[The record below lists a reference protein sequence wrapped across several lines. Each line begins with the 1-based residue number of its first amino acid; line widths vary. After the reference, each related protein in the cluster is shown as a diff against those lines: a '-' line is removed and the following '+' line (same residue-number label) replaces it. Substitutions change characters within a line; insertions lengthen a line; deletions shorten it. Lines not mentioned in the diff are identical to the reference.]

1 MLNSKTVFAL
11 GAGASFEV
19 GFPLGSKLREM
30 ISHKLNFESDS
41 RGSFTKSGE
50 VNIFNS
56 LKHKYPANYY
66 EYVNVCSQISKGILL
81 SDSIDDFIDK
91 HRHDDKVAICGKL
104 AIAFSIIEAEAKS
117 KIFVNPS
124 NIYNTIQFQSLGNN
138 WYTKFYSLLTKGI
151 PKSDLGNIFENL
163 TVINFNYDR
172 SLEHFLV
179 HALSK
184 DYIIEKGEAADLVRK
199 LIIFRPY
206 GSIDHNVQF
215 GYDRRLPD
223 LDNIITNL
231 RTYTEKV
238 EEGKELNLVRNAIE
252 ESNAII
258 FLGMA
263 YHINNMTLLKC
274 DCDMRG
280 KTIYATRAGISD
292 HDIPVVKR
300 RILSLSN
307 HDTIAEID
315 TMIGLSDRD
324 VNNIS
329 FSQECRDLFD
339 DYRLS
344 LSEL

>member
-1 MLNSKTVFAL
+1 MLNSKTVFIL

-19 GFPLGSKLREM
+19 GFPLGSKMKEM
-30 ISHKLNFESDS
+30 ISHKLNFKSDS
-41 RGSFTKSGE
+41 VGRLSGSGE
-50 VNIFNS
+50 MNIVGRLQNKYRTNFN
-56 LKHKYPANYY
+56 
-66 EYVNVCSQISKGILL
+66 EYIDVCRQISSGILL

-91 HRHDDKVAICGKL
+91 HRHDERIAICGKL
-104 AIAFSIIEAEAKS
+104 AIAFSIMEAES
-117 KIFVNPS
+117 QSNLYVDPS
-124 NIYNTIQFQSLGNN
+124 NCYNTILFQSLGNN

-184 DYIIEKGEAADLVRK
+184 DYIIEKKEVIDLVKK
-199 LIIFRPY
+199 LTIFRPY

-215 GYDRRLPD
+215 GSNKLPD
-223 LDNIITNL
+223 LDNIISNL
-231 RTYTEKV
+231 KTYTEKV
-238 EEGKELNLVRNAIE
+238 EEGEELKQVRSAIK
-252 ESNAII
+252 ESNAIV

-274 DCDMRG
+274 DCDMRR
-280 KTIYATRAGISD
+280 KTIYATRKGISD
-292 HDIPVVKR
+292 HDIPVVKH

-307 HDTIAEID
+307 QDTVGEID
-315 TMIGLSDRD
+315 TMMEWPDRD
-324 VNNIS
+324 VNNIY